1 MTMEELNALETLVS
15 EQSKK
20 LKARAE
26 QQAED
31 GKFYFDDLVEE
42 FTAKLIDWS
51 TESFKKEII
60 RAAKEVKEAGL

>member
-1 MTMEELNALETLVS
+1 MEELHALESLVS

-20 LKARAE
+20 LKERAE

-31 GKFYFDDLVEE
+31 CKFYFEDLVEE

-60 RAAKEVKEAGL
+60 RAAKQLKEAGL

>member
-1 MTMEELNALETLVS
+1 MEELNALETLVS

-26 QQAED
+26 QQTED

-60 RAAKEVKEAGL
+60 RAAKEFKEAGL